1 LIENKYKSI
10 LTQYNSQISGL
21 NNELESM
28 RRNNIDEKDQ
38 LREIIHNLELE
49 IVELKNTEKFVV
61 N

>member
-1 LIENKYKSI
+1 
-10 LTQYNSQISGL
+10 
-21 NNELESM
+21 M

-49 IVELKNTEKFVV
+49 IVELKNTEKFVI